1 MPALLPAVSNFFIS
15 TFTALGV
22 GGVTAVHLSAVVTGF
37 LKAVV
42 INAVI
47 SSAMHA
53 IGTHGED
60 DDGTTWQAVDY
71 DA

>member
-1 MPALLPAVSNFFIS
+1 MPQLLPAVSNFFIGA
-15 TFTALGV
+15 FTAAGV
-22 GGVTAVHLSAVVTGF
+22 SGTTAVAWSTAVTGF

-42 INAVI
+42 INTVI

>member
-1 MPALLPAVSNFFIS
+1 MPALLPAVSNFFIG
-15 TFTALGV
+15 TFTAV
-22 GGVTAVHLSAVVTGF
+22 GISGVTAVHLSAALVGF
-37 LKAVV
+37 FKAFV

-47 SSAMHA
+47 GSAMHA
-53 IGTHGED
+53 MGAHGED